1 MFDDLKGKRV
11 LVSGAGTGIGSGI
24 ARGFAEAG
32 ASVVVHYSHSAK
44 GAEAVVQEIQQ
55 SGGNAKAFAADFSDA
70 KAVIGLGRDAVEWL
84 GGIDVLVNNA
94 GITFNRPIES
104 TTVEQFDQLYSV
116 NVRAP
121 YFLSQSVLPEMFK
134 QESGSII
141 NLSSVHAFEGAADHS
156 IYAGTRGAA
165 VAFSRHLAIELAP
178 RGIRVNAIAPGAIFV
193 ENYLVADP
201 DFDPEAFGAN
211 IPAGFTGEPRDIANM
226 AMFLASD
233 AGRYILGQTVI
244 VDGGTTSWMPFNDG
258 FRDRA
263 FGQSG
268 KGYVPG
274 V

>member
-11 LVSGAGTGIGSGI
+11 LVSGAGTGIGRGI
-24 ARGFAEAG
+24 ALGFASEG
-32 ASVVVHYSHSAK
+32 ATVALHYSRSAE
-44 GAEAVVQEIQQ
+44 GAEAAAKQINDD
-55 SGGNAKAFAADFSDA
+55 GGKARTFHADFDDA
-70 KAVIGLGRDAVEWL
+70 HEVLRLGRDAMDWL

-94 GITFNRPIES
+94 GITFTCAFEDTKIE
-104 TTVEQFDQLYSV
+104 QYDRLYNV
-116 NVRAP
+116 NVRAT
-121 YFLSQSVLPEMFK
+121 YFLSQAVVPSMTE
-134 QESGSII
+134 QGSGSII

-178 RGIRVNAIAPGAIFV
+178 KGIRVNAIAPGAIFV
-193 ENYLVADP
+193 ENYLVAEP

-211 IPAGFTGEPRDIANM
+211 IPAGFTGEPRDIANA

-233 AGRYILGQTVI
+233 AARYIIGQTVI

-274 V
+274 A

>member
-24 ARGFAEAG
+24 ARGFAAAG

-44 GAEAVVQEIQQ
+44 GAEAVVKEIQQ
-55 SGGNAKAFAADFSDA
+55 AGGNAKAFAADFSDA

-104 TTVEQFDQLYSV
+104 TTIEQFDQLYSV

-141 NLSSVHAFEGAADHS
+141 NLSSVHAFEGMSQHS
-156 IYAGTRGAA
+156 VYAGTRGAI
-165 VAFSRHLAIELAP
+165 VSFTRQLAIELAP

-193 ENYLVADP
+193 ENYLKAMP
-201 DFDPEAFGAN
+201 GFDREAMGSCV
-211 IPAGFTGEPRDIANM
+211 PAGFIGEPRDIANA
-226 AMFLASD
+226 AMYLASD
-233 AGRYILGQTVI
+233 TGRFIIGQTI
-244 VDGGTTSWMPFNDG
+244 LVDGGTTSWMPFSEDYKAPISG
-258 FRDRA
+258 Q
-263 FGQSG
+263 FGQ
-268 KGYVPG
+268 GYVPG
-274 V
+274 A